1 MGFTLLLSKTIKNDE
16 FLVQNSA
23 RQKKAIAEMQA
34 AILVYWPFYQLHK
47 QICAAVDFSVEI
59 KGAPTSKTHTS
70 LHHLWLMLLVVCKFG

>member
-1 MGFTLLLSKTIKNDE
+1 
-16 FLVQNSA
+16 
-23 RQKKAIAEMQA
+23 MQA

-70 LHHLWLMLLVVCKFG
+70 LHHLWLMLLVVFNANLVEVQQCGLF